1 MATPKQGYIY
11 NGEKYPGTTT
21 VIGRFKDSGGL
32 LQWAFKQGQSGAA
45 TLYEQRDKAADIGTA
60 AHAAIEAHI
69 NQENPQT
76 IIHAMLQA
84 EEDRQKASNAFELYL
99 KWEKQTG
106 IKMISKY
113 QEIKLVCPQHK
124 FGGCPDAIGEING
137 EVVLLDWKTSN
148 GVYQDYIIQLAAYQ
162 HLINNGVRMDD
173 GKPLGFKVAKGAH
186 LLRFAKE
193 HPDFGHHYFGDLDKA
208 WRQFVLFRE
217 AYDIDKE
224 LKKRAA

>member
-1 MATPKQGYIY
+1 MATPAKGYY
-11 NGEKYPGTTT
+11 LSGERLPGTTT
-21 VIGRFKDSGGL
+21 VIGRFKESGGL

-45 TLYEQRDKAADIGTA
+45 SLYEQRDKAADIGTA

-69 NQENPQT
+69 NQANPQAVIYT
-76 IIHAMLQA
+76 MLSA
-84 EEDRQKASNAFELYL
+84 EEDRQKALNAFDLYL

-113 QEIKLVCPQHK
+113 QEIQLVCPEYK
-124 FGGCPDAIGEING
+124 FGGTPDAIGEING
-137 EVVLLDWKTSN
+137 EIVLLDWKTSN
-148 GVYQDYIIQLAAYQ
+148 GIYQDYIIQLAAYR
-162 HLINNGVRMDD
+162 HLINNGVRMADN
-173 GKPLGFKVAKGAH
+173 KPLGFKVSQGAH

-208 WRQFVLFRE
+208 WRQFILFRE
-217 AYDIDKE
+217 AYEIDKE